1 MNIVDIIEK
10 DDVTLSVRVE
20 SPEGRCALLNIHR
33 PSLKDVHQRQPV
45 RAAETSAAVVHDGVS
60 ADVFCGDLIH
70 ATTAWKNSDYIKD
83 PLLSHKQKDR
93 KHLQNITI
101 NMPGAELSML
111 WQMLMLANH
120 QNKKHFPKCNN
131 LTASFV
137 NPTYELSKILRYFP
151 WSIMQYKYNI

>member
-70 ATTAWKNSDYIKD
+70 ATTA
-83 PLLSHKQKDR
+83 
-93 KHLQNITI
+93 
-101 NMPGAELSML
+101 
-111 WQMLMLANH
+111 
-120 QNKKHFPKCNN
+120 
-131 LTASFV
+131 
-137 NPTYELSKILRYFP
+137 
-151 WSIMQYKYNI
+151 